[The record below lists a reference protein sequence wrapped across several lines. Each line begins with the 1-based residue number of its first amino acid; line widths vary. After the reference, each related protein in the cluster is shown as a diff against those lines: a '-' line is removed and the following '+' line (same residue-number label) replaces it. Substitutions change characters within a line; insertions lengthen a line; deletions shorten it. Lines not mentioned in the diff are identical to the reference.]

1 MTDSTAPTDATAAQL
16 HRAGQLSRY
25 ARRLLAN
32 PPRLF
37 DPAQVSRPLDRDGV
51 RRLLGDAHGKG
62 EQILHQRLRHVRQ
75 AVLLQIIARDLNGLA
90 GLDEVLATI
99 TALAEECLRFALA
112 ELTAPAEQSHGVPL
126 GARSGT
132 PQKLV
137 VVGMGKLGGEELNVS
152 SDIDLVL
159 LYPED
164 GETAAARPIS
174 NQEYFTR
181 LARRLI
187 AALEQYTE
195 DGLVFRVDTRLRP
208 YGDSGPLVMS
218 YDMLETYLHSQGRE
232 WERYAWVKA
241 RVLTEPVEL
250 ELETIVAGFVYR
262 RHLDYS
268 AIASLRE
275 LHAQI
280 RAEVTRRDLHDNVK
294 LGPGGIREIEFIAQ
308 LFQLVRGGHDP
319 ALRLRS
325 TRAALRELER
335 VRILPSDAVAD
346 LQSAY
351 AFLRNLEHRLQY
363 LDDQQTQQMPAGEE
377 EREMVAR
384 AMGCADYAGLVAALN
399 PHRERVTRQ
408 FEAVFADKSAAESV
422 HPLSAVWLG
431 QVTEEVG
438 VATLS
443 GLGFRHPQTVLERM
457 RSVREGQLY
466 RRMAASTQAR
476 VDRLVPHMIE
486 AAAATEHP
494 DEALERLAKVLEA
507 IGRREAY
514 FALLLEF
521 PSALGRL
528 ATLVAASPWAT
539 DYLAGH
545 PMLLDEL
552 ISSQAFEAPDWPGL
566 RERLR
571 SELDH
576 DDGNTE
582 RQMDALRHFKQVQTM
597 RLLVQD
603 LAGTLPL
610 ETLSDHLSDL
620 ACVILGQV
628 LRLAWK
634 GVRTR
639 HREEPRFA
647 IIGYGKLGG
656 KELGYASDLDLIF
669 LYEDDHPDAAEN
681 YARLA
686 QRINTWL
693 TSFTAAGV
701 LYETDLR
708 LRPDG
713 ASGLLVSRFEAF
725 GEYQRTKAWTFEHQA
740 LTRARFVAGDA
751 DIGRAFEALRIDLL
765 RLPRDL
771 RKLAQEITAM
781 RQKMLDRHP
790 NRSGLFDV
798 KHDRGGII
806 DVEFCV
812 QYLVLGY
819 SHVHAELT
827 GNIGNLALLKLA
839 GQLGLIPAALADAA
853 HASYRE
859 FRRLQHQ
866 VRLQGETYARVPRE
880 KTAGLVEPV
889 RLLWATVFGPE
900 R

>member
-1 MTDSTAPTDATAAQL
+1 M
-16 HRAGQLSRY
+16 HR
-25 ARRLLAN
+25 
-32 PPRLF
+32 
-37 DPAQVSRPLDRDGV
+37 
-51 RRLLGDAHGKG
+51 
-62 EQILHQRLRHVRQ
+62 RLRHVRQ

-90 GLDEVLATI
+90 NLDEVLATI
-99 TALAEECLRFALA
+99 TALAEESLRFALT
-112 ELTAPAEQSHGVPL
+112 ELTASAVQSHGVPH
-126 GARSGT
+126 GERSGT
-132 PQKLV
+132 PQGLV

-164 GETAAARPIS
+164 GQTVGTRSIS
-174 NQEYFTR
+174 NEEYFTR

-187 AALEQYTE
+187 AALGEYTE
-195 DGLVFRVDTRLRP
+195 DGMVFRVDTRLRP

-241 RVLTEPVEL
+241 RVLTEPVEP
-250 ELETIVAGFVYR
+250 ELESIIAGFVYR

-280 RAEVTRRDLHDNVK
+280 RTEVTRRDLHDNIK
-294 LGPGGIREIEFIAQ
+294 LGPGGIREVEFVAQ

-335 VRILPSDAVAD
+335 VKMLPSDAVAD

-363 LDDQQTQQMPAGEE
+363 LDDQQTQQLPAGAE

-384 AMGCADYAGLVAALN
+384 AMGCLDYAALMAALN
-399 PHRERVTRQ
+399 PHRSRVTQQ
-408 FEAVFADKSAAESV
+408 FDAVFADRSAAQTV
-422 HPLSAVWLG
+422 HPLSAMWLG
-431 QVTEEVG
+431 QMPDD
-438 VATLS
+438 VAIETLS
-443 GLGFRHPQTVLERM
+443 RLKFRHPQAVLERM
-457 RSVREGQLY
+457 RAVRGGQLY
-466 RRMAASTQAR
+466 RRMASSTQAR

-486 AAAATEHP
+486 AASTTDHP
-494 DEALERLAKVLEA
+494 DEALERLARVLEA

-521 PSALGRL
+521 PSALRRL
-528 ATLVAASPWAT
+528 ATLVAASPWAA

-552 ISSQAFEAPDWPGL
+552 ISPQAFEAPDWPSL

-571 SELDH
+571 VELDH
-576 DDGNTE
+576 DAGNTE

-603 LAGTLPL
+603 LSGTLPL

-620 ACVILGQV
+620 ACTILAEA
-628 LRLAWK
+628 LRLAWQ

-639 HREEPRFA
+639 HRDEPCFA

-669 LYEDDHPDAAEN
+669 LYNDDHPDAAEN

-713 ASGLLVSRFEAF
+713 ASGLLVSRLDAF
-725 GEYQRTKAWTFEHQA
+725 AEYQRTKAWTFEHQA
-740 LTRARFVAGDA
+740 LTRARFVAGAA
-751 DIGRAFEALRIDLL
+751 DIGDKFERLRIEVL

-771 RKLAQEITAM
+771 ATLRHEIAAM
-781 RQKMLDRHP
+781 RQKMLDGHP
-790 NRSGLFDV
+790 NPSGMFDV

-819 SHVHAELT
+819 SHLHAELT

-839 GQLGLIPAALADAA
+839 GRLGLLPTAVADAA
-853 HASYRE
+853 HISYRE

-866 VRLQGETYARVPRE
+866 VRLQGESYARVPGERV
-880 KTAGLVEPV
+880 AGLVEPV
-889 RLLWATVFGPE
+889 AALWEAVFGKSKPE
-900 R
+900 SNV